1 MAGLHHPNIAQL
13 IDGLAT
19 ETGLP
24 YFVME
29 YVEGAPLLEFA
40 APLTD
45 PLSFRVSSGPVRA
58 PKAHCAPG
66 HQAGEYPGNP
76 GPSFVDSQCLRS
88 PGNTGRLQR
97 DVLTERSPSAAWEL
111 ARTFGSGGLGLI
123 ALALSAALVA
133 SAAVV
138 VEALFLRS
146 LFSLAPHLP
155 QVGDRFAAVAALLV
169 FLVSIAL
176 IEWAMEDMLRASG
189 RRLEIGLRTR
199 FCLKIP
205 RLGDRYF
212 QSRLIS
218 DMAQRAHAVQ
228 ILRGAPPLLVNLVRA
243 FGSLGATLGGI
254 IWFFPEAALPAVLC
268 GVSAALVPV
277 IAQPW
282 LVERDLRFREYAGGL
297 SRFYMDALLGIV
309 PIRTHGAGP
318 ALRASQMMHL
328 TQWASAGLRMQ
339 RSVVA
344 LEALQMTLGY
354 GLAAWIVFT
363 GMRGNGNAA
372 ALILLVYWALSL
384 PELGRVVAASAW
396 QWPGFRNS
404 LLRLL
409 EPLGAPEET
418 LEEESAPLARP
429 AHCGGVRI
437 EMRALE
443 VAVAGHSILR
453 NVNLTIPAGEHV
465 GIVGLSGAGKSSLVG
480 LLLGWYRV
488 SAGSLLVDGE
498 PLTPEGLH
506 RLRRETAWVDPQVQL
521 WNETLLENL
530 RYGLTDDQ
538 LMDAGRAIGQ
548 ANLGSVI
555 QGLPDGMQT
564 KLGESGALLSG
575 GEGQRVRMAR
585 AFGKPGVRLAI
596 LDEPARGLDG
606 GMRQEFIERAR
617 AGWRDATLLCITHD
631 VASTRAFSRVLVI
644 EDGQVIEDGDPSVLH
659 AETGSRYRQLCDRE
673 DSVRAR
679 LWSAASWRRLRMENG
694 QVVEEAST

>member
-1 MAGLHHPNIAQL
+1 M
-13 IDGLAT
+13 
-19 ETGLP
+19 
-24 YFVME
+24 
-29 YVEGAPLLEFA
+29 
-40 APLTD
+40 
-45 PLSFRVSSGPVRA
+45 
-58 PKAHCAPG
+58 
-66 HQAGEYPGNP
+66 
-76 GPSFVDSQCLRS
+76 
-88 PGNTGRLQR
+88 
-97 DVLTERSPSAAWEL
+97 TERRPSAAWEL

-155 QVGDRFAAVAALLV
+155 RVGERFAAVAALLV

-218 DMAQRAHAVQ
+218 DMSQRAHAVQ

-282 LVERDLRFREYAGGL
+282 LMERDLRFREYAGGL